1 MELLDSALKIWQVI
15 FILCSGIV
23 ATTLVYSRFSNLLVQ
38 HEKRISDVEGMAS
51 LNTKLI
57 EEMTEIRIHL
67 KYMRES
73 IDELRSIKKSD
84 KI

>member
-15 FILCSGIV
+15 FLLCSGIV
-23 ATTLVYSRFSNLLVQ
+23 ATTLMYSRFSNLLVQ
-38 HEKRISDVEGMAS
+38 HEKRISDVEGVAS
-51 LNTKLI
+51 HNHKLV
-57 EEMTEIRIHL
+57 EEITEIRIHL

-73 IDELRSIKKSD
+73 IDELRSIKKNN

>member
-23 ATTLVYSRFSNLLVQ
+23 ALTLMYSRFSNLLVQ

-73 IDELRSIKKSD
+73 IDELRSIKKRD